1 MQSQD
6 TTTLK
11 LQVVAD
17 VICPWCFIGKRSL
30 DKAIAT
36 LAGQGIEVE
45 LEWMPFELNP
55 DLPAEGMDRRA
66 FRSVRF
72 GSWENGQAMD
82 ARAVA
87 AGRPLGA
94 VFNYDKQTRTSHTL
108 AAHSLLRLAW
118 NEGGAVLQ
126 TRLAEAMFTAYFTE
140 GKDLSDHGVLETLA
154 AAAGMASQAVDRS
167 TSLQGEVRQRE
178 AAVMKAGVTS
188 VPSYFMDDKP
198 FFSGSQDPQGYVCLL
213 REAAAAAL

>member
-1 MQSQD
+1 MQVKD

-36 LAGQGIEVE
+36 LAGQGIDVE
-45 LEWMPFELNP
+45 LEWLPFELNP
-55 DLPAEGMDRRA
+55 NLPPEGMDRRT

-72 GSWENGQAMD
+72 GSWENALAMD

-108 AAHSLLRLAW
+108 AAHALLRLAGK
-118 NEGGAVLQ
+118 EGGSTLQ
-126 TRLAEAMFTAYFTE
+126 TRLAEAIFTAYFTE
-140 GKDLSDHGVLETLA
+140 GLDVSDYGVLETLA
-154 AAAGMASQAVDRS
+154 ASVGMDPQAVARS
-167 TSLQGEVRQRE
+167 TPLQGEVRERE
-178 AAVMKAGVTS
+178 GALQKAGVSS
-188 VPSYFMDDKP
+188 VPSYFMNDKP
-198 FFSGSQDPQGYVCLL
+198 FFSGSQDPNGYVRLL
-213 REAAAAAL
+213 TEAAAVQR